1 MSTDRVQVA
10 QCLMTQLFDDCDC
23 ESCSVDDKQHLENMH
38 DEGRIKLNQIL
49 ATNDKLR
56 LTNLSVEQLSS
67 QKYHKAM
74 CEILEGFFKGVDD
87 VLPPPTI
94 IQVYNV
100 IIEQILTLTLNV
112 DYSRFS
118 KVYLN

>member
-1 MSTDRVQVA
+1 M
-10 QCLMTQLFDDCDC
+10 QLFDDCGC
-23 ESCSVDDKQHLENMH
+23 KSCSLDDKQHLENMH
-38 DEGRIKLNQIL
+38 DEGYTKLIQIL
-49 ATNDKLR
+49 DTNQKLC

-67 QKYHKAM
+67 QMYHKAM
-74 CEILEGFFKGVDD
+74 CEILEGFFREVDYM
-87 VLPPPTI
+87 LPPPTI

>member
-1 MSTDRVQVA
+1 M
-10 QCLMTQLFDDCDC
+10 QLFDDCDC
-23 ESCSVDDKQHLENMH
+23 KSCSLDDKQHLENMH
-38 DEGRIKLNQIL
+38 DEGYTKLIQIL
-49 ATNDKLR
+49 DTNQ
-56 LTNLSVEQLSS
+56 SVEQLSS
-67 QKYHKAM
+67 QMYHKAM
-74 CEILEGFFKGVDD
+74 CDILEGFFREVDY
-87 VLPPPTI
+87 VLPPPPPTI

>member
-1 MSTDRVQVA
+1 MSPDRVQVA
-10 QCLMTQLFDDCDC
+10 QCLMTQLFDDYDY
-23 ESCSVDDKQHLENMH
+23 ESCSMADKQHLEKMH

-56 LTNLSVEQLSS
+56 LTKLSAEQLSS
-67 QKYHKAM
+67 QKYHKTM
-74 CEILEGFFKGVDD
+74 CEILEGFFKGIDD

-100 IIEQILTLTLNV
+100 VVEQILTVILM
-112 DYSRFS
+112 
-118 KVYLN
+118 

>member
-10 QCLMTQLFDDCDC
+10 QCLMTQLFDDYNC
-23 ESCSVDDKQHLENMH
+23 ESCNVADNQHLENVH
-38 DEGRIKLNQIL
+38 NEGRVKLSQIL

-56 LTNLSVEQLSS
+56 LINLSVEQLSS
-67 QKYHKAM
+67 QEYHKAM
-74 CEILEGFFKGVDD
+74 CEILEGFFKGIDD
-87 VLPPPTI
+87 ALPPPTI
-94 IQVYNV
+94 IQVQV
-100 IIEQILTLTLNV
+100 MSLQQILTLILNI